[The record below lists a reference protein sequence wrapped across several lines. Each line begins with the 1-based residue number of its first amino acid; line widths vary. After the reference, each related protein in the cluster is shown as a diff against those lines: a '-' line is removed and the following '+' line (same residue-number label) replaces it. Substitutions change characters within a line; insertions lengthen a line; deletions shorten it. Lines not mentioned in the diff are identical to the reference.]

1 MRLSALT
8 PFFDIPASMER
19 GQVGFAAWRGLL
31 WRLTSARRGAMN
43 QPHHVVSSVV
53 RLALPPEAVR
63 YGR

>member
-31 WRLTSARRGAMN
+31 WPVAFGSAWGDESTPPRGVERGQVGSA
-43 QPHHVVSSVV
+43 
-53 RLALPPEAVR
+53 A
-63 YGR
+63 